1 MIDGRIYNF
10 SAGPSILPE
19 PVLLKIRDELLNCG
33 GSGMSVLEMSHR
45 SKVYDDIINAAVQ
58 NVKDVM
64 NVPDNYRV
72 LFLHGGASG
81 LFAAIPM
88 NLGNRNGIADY
99 IVSGNFSGGAY
110 KEAPSGRIVRRGSF

>member
-88 NLGNRNGIADY
+88 NLGNRNGIAD
-99 IVSGNFSGGAY
+99 
-110 KEAPSGRIVRRGSF
+110 